1 MRKPYPSDL
10 TDAQWAIIE
19 PLIPVNRVGRPR
31 KVDMREVVNTIFYL
45 NRAGCQWDMLPHDLL
60 PKSTVY
66 DYFAQWRNDGTWQE
80 IMDALRQQVRVA
92 GGHEPSPS
100 VASIDSQTVK
110 ATEIADSRGYDGGK
124 KITGRKRHILVDK
137 LGLLLVVVVSVA
149 SADDGTFAPEVLGQ
163 LTLEHRSRLK
173 NIWADGKYRNRR
185 LRAWLITTEAGYV
198 VEVVQRPLGSPGFV
212 EQPQRYV
219 VERTFA
225 WLGRYRRHSR
235 DYERYTDSSEAMVK
249 ISSIH
254 RMLRLLKKDD
264 SKKAIPFKYREL
276 QEKVTG

>member
-1 MRKPYPSDL
+1 
-10 TDAQWAIIE
+10 
-19 PLIPVNRVGRPR
+19 
-31 KVDMREVVNTIFYL
+31 MREVVNTIFYL

-60 PKSTVY
+60 PKSTVF
-66 DYFAQWRNDGTWQE
+66 DHFARWKADGTWQK
-80 IMDALRQQVRVA
+80 ILDALRQRVRVA
-92 GGHEPSPS
+92 AGDDPNPS

-137 LGLLLVVVVSVA
+137 LGLLIVVLVTAA
-149 SADDGTFAPEVLGQ
+149 SADDGTTAPALLGR
-163 LTLEHRSRLK
+163 LTAEHRTRLK
-173 NIWADGKYRNRR
+173 NIWGDGKYRNRR
-185 LRAWLITTEAGYV
+185 LRAWLVETGAGYV
-198 VEVVQRPLGSPGFV
+198 VEVVGRPLGSKGFV

-235 DYERYTDSSEAMVK
+235 DYERSTSSSEAMVK
-249 ISSIH
+249 VSSIH
-254 RMLRLLKKDD
+254 RMLRLLDKDV
-264 SKKAIPFKYREL
+264 KTRFAPFKYREL